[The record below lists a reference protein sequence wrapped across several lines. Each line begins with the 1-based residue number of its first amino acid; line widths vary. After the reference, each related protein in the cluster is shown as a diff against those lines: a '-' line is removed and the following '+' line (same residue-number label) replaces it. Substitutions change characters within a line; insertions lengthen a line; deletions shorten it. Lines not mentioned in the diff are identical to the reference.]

1 MREVSTVGTLVEF
14 ATSHVRTREGVFGI
28 VDMGGI
34 RLVAGLRQ
42 GRLVPG
48 MKVRMSSCGLLDDG
62 SPYYDFVSA

>member
-1 MREVSTVGTLVEF
+1 
-14 ATSHVRTREGVFGI
+14 
-28 VDMGGI
+28 MGGI